1 MPSIADAKPGKKPGS
16 GPAART
22 RIGGGPSGPSPAG
35 SSSGSGY
42 PGAPSASGY
51 PGAPRPIS
59 PAPAPAPAPAPVRPV
74 GGDFTRS
81 LGSPGM
87 RKARRLLMDQQ
98 KVQELSRTIGT
109 MNFFINHGYLQQ
121 LTGCEL
127 VPPPRALREAITLLQ
142 VTKFVTSEN
151 EDSFE
156 KLISIFSAMY
166 HADCPIGVMIDSRH
180 GRVAYYLYT
189 NLNDD
194 GVSAEHLIRLLRGTF
209 PGTEVSRVP
218 DAVRDAL
225 LDSVEAPPS
234 GSSQKYIASVSAV
247 PSRRKKESESSE
259 IRISAQGI
267 EKLMDTMSGRDFTL
281 LIMANPVAQEDIDVN
296 REGLEN
302 MFTMLSPFAKE
313 QISYSE
319 NESDATSYSLT
330 NSLSSSVAESISKS
344 FGTNQSHTSSTGRGR
359 NRGRTNNMLGF
370 GFNSGSCWNSGT
382 ADASGS
388 SESSSSSSSRT
399 TGDSSGTTSGDSH
412 TTGSSR
418 TMNLTRDI
426 KTVSNCLAR
435 LEAEIARIN
444 ANRSFGMW
452 SCACYVVA
460 GEQETASMTAAS
472 LLALLSGD
480 EDYGGD
486 GSISLWNYSAE
497 AGRTGLGKPNRA
509 ALMLEYLSTMR
520 HPVFLQET
528 APDQPPAQL
537 TPALMVSG
545 RDMPILLNLPQRS
558 TNGVEVMSMAE
569 FGRNFPASFSPS
581 VPIQFGSVW
590 HMGVATSTEI
600 RMDLNKFASHCFIC
614 GASGS
619 GKSNAAYHLIRA
631 FQQQS
636 KPIPCLIIEPA
647 KGEYKTFF
655 AGMKNTS
662 VFTCKPDRY
671 RMLYLNPFQFNESK
685 TTLQEHMARINGVL
699 QSCWP
704 LYGPMPGML
713 KDAVERAYLACGW
726 DLQLSRRIVS
736 REKEFPTMEDLLAA
750 VEEIISNSPYPTS
763 TKGEYR
769 GALGMRIRSLLTGFE
784 GTLLSCTR
792 GLSDQELFEQNAI
805 VDLSAIGN
813 AETRSLMMGI
823 LITRLSEYR
832 MGNHVPGGL
841 KHITVL
847 EEAHNIFK
855 RCSREQSMDSGNVQ
869 GAAVGMLVDSVAE
882 MRSAGEG
889 FLIIDQ
895 SPGAVDITAIKNTAI
910 KIAMRLP
917 EEEDCKAIGN
927 ALSLLPE
934 QIRELSRLP
943 VGVAAIFHDGWHE
956 TILGKL
962 GEAWSDVPES
972 KAWSVQPPESVPY
985 ALTNARGAIAQWFV
999 AQIAQENVEVFAT
1012 HIQLNSFLEKLRD
1025 YFIGTINQP
1034 NWEDLCLQAR
1044 QILKDLQQSG
1054 IDLTDDEAYES
1065 NMLKDV
1071 IGKSLRQI
1079 LQMDGLFRLC
1089 PLNIPGYQSD
1099 SPENLIAPG
1108 AALDDRQTKAVY
1120 KWFKTFRDLLGEYL
1134 VMPEQYQARLR
1145 VPPVWNASSVKENRC
1160 EYVRTAEACI
1170 LYSYAMTWMREN
1182 NEDTLYLAAYN
1193 TLLDR
1198 HLRENEGG

>member
-1 MPSIADAKPGKKPGS
+1 MPSIANGKGNRSGGAASGRPGLGS
-16 GPAART
+16 GTSSGSASSASKGSSAGSRYPSPRTTDPAPT
-22 RIGGGPSGPSPAG
+22 SPAG
-35 SSSGSGY
+35 SHFSRNY
-42 PGAPSASGY
+42 
-51 PGAPRPIS
+51 
-59 PAPAPAPAPAPVRPV
+59 
-74 GGDFTRS
+74 
-81 LGSPGM
+81 GSPGM
-87 RKARRLLMDQQ
+87 KKAQRQLMTPE
-98 KVQELSRTIGT
+98 KIQELSITIDT
-109 MNFFINHGYLQQ
+109 MNHFINHGYLQQ

-127 VPPPRALREAITLLQ
+127 VPPVKALREAVSLLQ
-142 VTKFVTSEN
+142 ITKFVTSEN

-166 HADCPIGVMIDSRH
+166 HAACPIGIVIESR
-180 GRVAYYLYT
+180 GGQVSFYLYT

-209 PGTEVSRVP
+209 PGTEVTQVP
-218 DAVRDAL
+218 DSIRDRVLNAVA
-225 LDSVEAPPS
+225 SPPS
-234 GSSQKYIASVSAV
+234 NGSDKFIASVSAV
-247 PSRRKKESESSE
+247 PSRRKKESESSD

-267 EKLMDTMSGRDFTL
+267 EKLLDTMSGRNYTL
-281 LIMANPVAQEDIDVN
+281 MVIASPVDQAEIDIN
-296 REGLEN
+296 RQGLEN

-344 FGTNQSHTSSTGRGR
+344 FGTNQSHTTSSGKGR
-359 NRGRTNNMLGF
+359 NRGRSSNTFGF

-382 ADASGS
+382 ADATGS
-388 SESSSSSSSRT
+388 NET
-399 TGDSSGTTSGDSH
+399 TSNSNTKTTSDSNGTTTGDSH

-418 TMNLTRDI
+418 TINLTRDI

-452 SCACYVVA
+452 SCACYVVS
-460 GEQETASMTAAS
+460 GEQETATMTAAS
-472 LLALLSGD
+472 LLAMLSGD

-486 GSISLWNYSAE
+486 GSISLWNYHAE

-509 ALMLEYLSTMR
+509 ALMLEYLSSLR
-520 HPVFLQET
+520 HPVFVQET
-528 APDQPPAQL
+528 TPGQPPAQL
-537 TPALMVSG
+537 SPGLMVSG

-558 TNGVEVMSMAE
+558 TNGVEVMTMAE
-569 FGRNFPASFSPS
+569 FGRNFPVGFSPS
-581 VPIQFGSVW
+581 NPIRFGSIW
-590 HMGVATSTEI
+590 HMGVPTSTEI

-619 GKSNAAYHLIRA
+619 GKSNATYHLIRA
-631 FQQQS
+631 FQ
-636 KPIPCLIIEPA
+636 KHRNPIPCLMIEPA
-647 KGEYKTFF
+647 KGEYKTLF
-655 AGMKNTS
+655 AGMPDTN

-671 RMLYLNPFQFNESK
+671 RMLYLNPFQFNTQK

-713 KDAVERAYLACGW
+713 KDAVERAYLSCGW
-726 DLQLSRRIVS
+726 DLQLSRRIVA

-750 VEEIISNSPYPTS
+750 VEEIISQSPYPNS

-784 GTLLSCTR
+784 GILLGCTR
-792 GLSDQELFEQNAI
+792 GLSDEELFEHNAI

-813 AETRSLMMGI
+813 AETRSLIMGI

-832 MGNHVPGGL
+832 MGNHTPGGL
-841 KHITVL
+841 KHITIL

-855 RCSREQSMDSGNVQ
+855 RCNREQSMDSGNVQ

-895 SPGAVDITAIKNTAI
+895 SPGAVDISAIKNTAI

-962 GEAWSDVPES
+962 GSAWSDVPES
-972 KAWSVQPPESVPY
+972 KTWSVQPPESAPY
-985 ALTNARGAIAQWFV
+985 ALINARGAIVQWFA
-999 AQIAQENVEVFAT
+999 AQIAQESVNNFAT
-1012 HIQLNSFLEKLRD
+1012 NTQLNSFLEKLREC
-1025 YFIGTINQP
+1025 FESTINQP

-1044 QILKDLQQSG
+1044 QVLKDLQQSG
-1054 IDLTDDEAYES
+1054 LDLMDEDAFDSSMVREI
-1065 NMLKDV
+1065 V
-1071 IGKSLRQI
+1071 GKALRQM
-1079 LQMDGLFRLC
+1079 LQVDGLFRLC
-1089 PLNIPGYQSD
+1089 PLKIPGYQSD
-1099 SPENLIAPG
+1099 SPENALAPG
-1108 AALDDRQTKAVY
+1108 AALEKHQVRGVNE
-1120 KWFKTFRDLLGEYL
+1120 WFRTFRNLLGEYL
-1134 VMPEQYQARLR
+1134 IMPEKYQDRIR
-1145 VPPVWNASSVKENRC
+1145 KTPVWNVNSVKENRC
-1160 EYVRTAEACI
+1160 EYIRTVEACI
-1170 LYSYAMTWMREN
+1170 LYSYARTWMQEN
-1182 NEDTLYLAAYN
+1182 NGDSMYLAAYN
-1193 TLLDR
+1193 TLLDT
-1198 HLRENEGG
+1198 HLRENEES